1 MEMLIGCI
9 RGRSITPPVWVI
21 TLPTRT
27 SIQALTRFT
36 LPVRNF
42 PMNLFIECCQSA
54 EAFPFDVGVHRYP
67 SLAHNNFNSTGNTDR
82 Q

>member
-42 PMNLFIECCQSA
+42 PMNLFIERCQSA
-54 EAFPFDVGVHRYP
+54 EVFSFGVGVLLVTRSESSEPRIDTH
-67 SLAHNNFNSTGNTDR
+67 H
-82 Q
+82 